1 MNGAFTITAMID
13 AVRWVR
19 NPENRNEVHVLDQ
32 RLLPLREEFVVC
44 FDHLEMAS
52 AIRNMVVRGAPAIGI
67 AAAFGVALG
76 SQAFR
81 SGEGIP
87 YEAYMEGVTRIL
99 GETRPTAVNLFWA
112 LARMK
117 PLWSS
122 GSGSAPA
129 GTELLFRE
137 AQHIKEEDIRLNRA
151 MGEHGQILLADNC
164 TVLTHCNAGALATG
178 GFGTALGVI
187 RAAIGAGKTV
197 RVYADETRPYLQG
210 SRLTA
215 YELMEDGIP
224 TTLITDGMG
233 ASLMAKKKIDAV
245 IVGADRVTRNGD
257 VANKIGTYGLAV
269 LSRAHGIPF
278 YVAAPFST
286 IDFTLSS
293 GDEIPIEERSPQEIT
308 HIGPGIRIAPEG
320 VSVYNPA
327 FDVTPSELITA
338 IITEKGVF
346 KPSELR
352 SMAS

>member
-1 MNGAFTITAMID
+1 MID

-19 NPENRNEVHVLDQ
+19 TPENRHEVHVLDQ
-32 RLLPLREEFVVC
+32 RLLPLRTEFVVC
-44 FDHLEMAS
+44 SDHLEMAS
-52 AIRNMVVRGAPAIGI
+52 SIRNMVVRGAPAIGI

-76 SQAFR
+76 SQSFR
-81 SGEGIP
+81 ADAGIP
-87 YEAYMEGVTRIL
+87 YSDYMEGVSRIL

-112 LARMK
+112 LNRMK
-117 PLWSS
+117 ALWFPESDS
-122 GSGSAPA
+122 VLPA
-129 GTELLFRE
+129 GTELLFQE
-137 AQHIKEEDIRLNRA
+137 AQHIKEEDVRLNMA
-151 MGEHGQILLADNC
+151 MGDHGQRLLPETC

-187 RAAIGAGKTV
+187 RAAVGAGKV
-197 RVYADETRPYLQG
+197 IRVFADETRPYLQG
-210 SRLTA
+210 ARLTA

-245 IVGADRVTRNGD
+245 IVGADRVTSNGD

-286 IDFTLSS
+286 IDFSLSS
-293 GDEIPIEERSPQEIT
+293 GDRIPIEERSPDEVT
-308 HIGPGIRIAPEG
+308 HIGPDIRIAPEG

-327 FDVTPSELITA
+327 FDVTPAEYITA

-346 KPSELR
+346 KPSEIR
-352 SMAS
+352 SMAP